1 MNRKA
6 KQQRKRKDKN
16 SNSLKVV
23 GQGKDTEMMKKTDRK
38 WTVNLTNTKSFVI
51 TYSYWLDQKLRV
63 L

>member
-23 GQGKDTEMMKKTDRK
+23 GQGKDTEKMKKTDRK
-38 WTVNLTNTKSFVI
+38 WTVNQTDTKSFVF
-51 TYSYWLDQKLRV
+51 T
-63 L
+63 